1 MIEHDATNGLTL
13 APDPIVVLATSVLAG
28 LPTNKMSELHPA
40 Q

>member
-1 MIEHDATNGLTL
+1 MMENNATNGLTL
-13 APDPIVVLATSVLAG
+13 APGPIAVLATSVLAG

>member
-1 MIEHDATNGLTL
+1 MMENNATNGLTL
-13 APDPIVVLATSVLAG
+13 VPDPVVVLATSVLAG